1 MGKKPIVSANYEN
14 VRISLKKHFTLH
26 KMCVTSLLCGPWA
39 DLWPFYGLY
48 SLTVTE
54 TIGFFPYKSLY
65 FLCYAT
71 LPMFADAHYFELGLP
86 VVSLYL
92 IHLIF
97 MCIFSVHIHVY
108 VDFKTVR
115 ILAYSSFRNYHLKS
129 SGFSAL
135 VP

>member
-1 MGKKPIVSANYEN
+1 M
-14 VRISLKKHFTLH
+14 
-26 KMCVTSLLCGPWA
+26 
-39 DLWPFYGLY
+39 
-48 SLTVTE
+48 
-54 TIGFFPYKSLY
+54 
-65 FLCYAT
+65 
-71 LPMFADAHYFELGLP
+71 PMLADAHYFELGLP

-129 SGFSAL
+129 AGFSAL
-135 VP
+135 VPQEKRSLGHIIDFLID